1 MIRKLIN
8 LKEIIMNLVIS
19 GALLALAFVSFLYA
33 IYKHETR
40 MQAIEAKVFK
50 TSGKIKVKKESN

>member
-1 MIRKLIN
+1 
-8 LKEIIMNLVIS
+8 MNLVIS